1 MVAIETANLGRTA
14 RPRSLTS
21 MINFRAYQS
30 HSSGKSKFLK
40 EKRFYINILR

>member
-30 HSSGKSKFLK
+30 HSSGKSILK